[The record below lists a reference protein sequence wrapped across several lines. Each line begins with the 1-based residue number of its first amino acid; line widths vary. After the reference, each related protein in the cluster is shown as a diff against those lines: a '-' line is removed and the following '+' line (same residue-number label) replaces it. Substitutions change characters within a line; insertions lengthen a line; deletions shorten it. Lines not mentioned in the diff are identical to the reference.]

1 MAVTAA
7 LLVFAGSLDHGVA
20 KTRDACRD
28 TARMAARACEGSA
41 RSDKLLALGI
51 CDNVADA
58 SAART
63 CADQAA
69 SDAKD
74 AHQSCEDQRKA
85 RQAACQRL
93 GAAAY
98 DPPID
103 PANFGGPIDNPFFPL
118 VPGTTF
124 VYEGPTPDGFEHEE
138 FVVTHETRTILGVVC
153 TTVHDSSTI
162 NGVLAED
169 TRDYFA
175 QDKQGNVWYFGE
187 NSLELAGGLV
197 VSTEGSWTGGVDGA
211 KPGIIMEA
219 HPAKGDFYR
228 QEFLLGTA
236 EDLAENV
243 ATVTTPGS
251 IPNTVPAVMTATS
264 HPATS
269 FASVHDHPCRR
280 GARRRSGRHR
290 RPGRPRPRR
299 RLRRRWGRGHGA
311 RHSARGSF
319 HGAGG
324 SMRDGRFD
332 RSSARSMS
340 HSNRGAGCNAT

>member
-1 MAVTAA
+1 MAKTVRVSIVAA
-7 LLVFAGSLDHGVA
+7 GLLVIAGSADRSVA
-20 KTRDACRD
+20 KMRDACRD
-28 TARMAARACEGSA
+28 TSRMAARACEASA

-58 SAART
+58 TAARA

-69 SDAKD
+69 ADAKD
-74 AHQSCEDQRKA
+74 AHQTCDDQRKA
-85 RQAACQRL
+85 RQDACQRL
-93 GAAAY
+93 GAAPY

-153 TTVHDSSTI
+153 TTVHDTSTI
-162 NGVLAED
+162 NGELAED

-219 HPAKGDFYR
+219 HPAVGDFYR

-236 EDLAENV
+236 EDLAENLALD
-243 ATVTTPGS
+243 ATA
-251 IPNTVPAVMTATS
+251 TVPA
-264 HPATS
+264 
-269 FASVHDHPCRR
+269 
-280 GARRRSGRHR
+280 
-290 RPGRPRPRR
+290 
-299 RLRRRWGRGHGA
+299 
-311 RHSARGSF
+311 GSF
-319 HGAGG
+319 DHCLQTEETSPLEPDALEDKYYAAGVG
-324 SMRDGRFD
+324 NVLTVD
-332 RSSARSMS
+332 RETGDRTELI
-340 HSNRGAGCNAT
+340 RITTE

>member
-1 MAVTAA
+1 MEKTARTIIVA
-7 LLVFAGSLDHGVA
+7 GLLIAGSADRGVA
-20 KTRDACRD
+20 KMRDACRE
-28 TARMAARACEGSA
+28 TSRMAVRACEASA

-51 CDNVADA
+51 CANVADA
-58 SAART
+58 MAAHA
-63 CADQAA
+63 CVDQASA
-69 SDAKD
+69 EAKD
-74 AHQSCEDQRKA
+74 AQQTCDDQRKA
-85 RQAACQRL
+85 RQAACGRL
-93 GAAAY
+93 GAAPY

-103 PANFGGPIDNPFFPL
+103 PASFGGPIDNPLFPL

-236 EDLAENV
+236 EDLAENLALD
-243 ATVTTPGS
+243 ATA
-251 IPNTVPAVMTATS
+251 TVPA
-264 HPATS
+264 
-269 FASVHDHPCRR
+269 
-280 GARRRSGRHR
+280 
-290 RPGRPRPRR
+290 
-299 RLRRRWGRGHGA
+299 
-311 RHSARGSF
+311 GSF
-319 HGAGG
+319 DHCLLTEETSPLEPDALEDKYYAAGVG
-324 SMRDGRFD
+324 NVLIVD
-332 RSSARSMS
+332 RETGDRTELI
-340 HSNRGAGCNAT
+340 RITTE

>member
-1 MAVTAA
+1 MFRRAAQSECPWPVARHVLGEIMAITIRVSIVAA
-7 LLVFAGSLDHGVA
+7 GMLVVAGSADPGTA
-20 KTRDACRD
+20 RTRDACRE
-28 TARMAARACEGSA
+28 TSRAAVRACEASA
-41 RSDKLLALGI
+41 RSDKVLALGT
-51 CDNVADA
+51 CDNLADA
-58 SAART
+58 KAAHD
-63 CADQAA
+63 CADTA
-69 SDAKD
+69 SSEARDAL
-74 AHQSCEDQRKA
+74 QSCNDERKA

-93 GAAAY
+93 GAAPY

-162 NGVLAED
+162 NGELAED

-236 EDLAENV
+236 EDLAENLALD
-243 ATVTTPGS
+243 ATA
-251 IPNTVPAVMTATS
+251 TVPA
-264 HPATS
+264 
-269 FASVHDHPCRR
+269 
-280 GARRRSGRHR
+280 
-290 RPGRPRPRR
+290 
-299 RLRRRWGRGHGA
+299 
-311 RHSARGSF
+311 GSF
-319 HGAGG
+319 DHCLLTEETSPLEPDALEDKYYAAGVG
-324 SMRDGRFD
+324 NVLTVD
-332 RSSARSMS
+332 RETGDRTELI
-340 HSNRGAGCNAT
+340 RITTE